1 MPRSRFDELIGIAEE
16 NDGFVTSREARAEG
30 ITGSVLSRLAKRKRI
45 HRVARGVYRI
55 PYFPQDRLSQYREAI
70 LWAKGSSG
78 PRAAAIS
85 HLTALSVYGISDA
98 NPQSIHLT
106 IPKAARLRRAKPKR
120 VVLHRASL
128 GHREITEYE
137 GLPLTTIARTI
148 IDLLESG
155 GRIDLVKQA
164 VSDARREGF
173 IRGAEAAR
181 LRRIIAK
188 HLKSM
193 ASSHAS
199 PRNRRA

>member
-1 MPRSRFDELIGIAEE
+1 MPRSRFDELLEIAEE
-16 NDGFVTSREARAEG
+16 NDGFVTSGEARSEG
-30 ITGSVLSRLAKRKRI
+30 ITTSVLSRLAKRRRI

-55 PYFPQDRLSQYREAI
+55 PYFPQDRLSQYREAV
-70 LWAKGSSG
+70 LWAKGSRG
-78 PRAAAIS
+78 PGATAIS
-85 HLTALSVYGISDA
+85 HLTALGVYGISDA

-106 IPKAARLRRAKPKR
+106 VPKAARLRRVKPKR
-120 VVLHRASL
+120 VVLHHASL
-128 GHREITEYE
+128 DPGEITEYE

-148 IDLLESG
+148 TDLLHSG

-188 HLKSM
+188 HLKSV
-193 ASSHAS
+193 AISHAS
-199 PRNRRA
+199 RRKRRA